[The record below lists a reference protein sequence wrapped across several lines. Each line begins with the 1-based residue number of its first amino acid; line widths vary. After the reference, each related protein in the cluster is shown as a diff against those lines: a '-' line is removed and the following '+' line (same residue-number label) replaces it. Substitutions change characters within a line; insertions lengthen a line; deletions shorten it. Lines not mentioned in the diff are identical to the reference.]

1 VAGASIDELAKEREG
16 APLSFPHFS
25 GPFFL
30 FFPSF
35 FVAALNNRTKEGAN
49 G

>member
-35 FVAALNNRTKEGAN
+35 FVAALILLRFCFTNS
-49 G
+49 

>member
-35 FVAALNNRTKEGAN
+35 FVAALTILRYI
-49 G
+49 